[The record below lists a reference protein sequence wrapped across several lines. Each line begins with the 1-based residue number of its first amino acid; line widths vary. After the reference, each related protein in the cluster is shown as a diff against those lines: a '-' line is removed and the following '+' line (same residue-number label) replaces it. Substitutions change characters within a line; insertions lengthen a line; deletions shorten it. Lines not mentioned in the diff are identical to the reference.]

1 MERRDAMNSQT
12 IDSEKL
18 LRQVL
23 QNIALLPPND
33 LLLVYEVIHDLQK
46 KPKLNADEIL
56 ERAKARA
63 TEIHSLSHAESV
75 QRFIDST
82 DKIRA
87 NAIQRGVAIEGEW
100 ESD

>member
-1 MERRDAMNSQT
+1 MNSQT
-12 IDSEKL
+12 IDTEKL

-23 QNIALLPPND
+23 TNIATLPPHD
-33 LLLVYEVIHDLQK
+33 LLLVYEVINDLQK
-46 KPKLNADEIL
+46 KPKLNAEEIL

-63 TEIHSLSHAESV
+63 VEVSHLSHAESV
-75 QRFIDST
+75 QRFIDAT

-87 NAIQRGVAIEGEW
+87 DAIQRGVAIEGEW